1 MATLTNKR
9 PRSDSDGDEIDTSTI
24 FRTQENFAKFLI
36 MESKNPEKPITSLSP
51 FVIEKQT
58 EALIGTPKSVK
69 KMRNQTLLIETTRK
83 IQTDQLLKCKTFF
96 NLSVEVSEHKT
107 LNSSKGIIRD
117 KALKGESEENIKDNL
132 QDQGVI
138 AVKRFKIRKGHDLV
152 STNTLLLTFNSVVPP
167 KSLKIF
173 YRIIPVEIYI
183 PNPLRCFN
191 CQRFGHHENNCPV
204 DLGSICERCGMG
216 GHDHHTNHCTNPAQC
231 VNCGKDHLSRSSDC
245 EVWKKEKEIMKL
257 KVTKNLTYPEA
268 RKLYDQQ
275 QPEFTFTKVVQSLS
289 AKPETKTAYTQY
301 NVEDSK
307 ITESSKIIVAKKQKP
322 NSQSTSSSTTSA
334 QPQNR
339 TNLSSNQPSSGQPNA
354 QRQTNR
360 PSTNTKPTNDKHT
373 SNRQSKGSNDAVKI
387 HNRFGVFEE
396 GDDME
401 FEETPTRPRA
411 PNSRSIS
418 PVHPP

>member
-51 FVIEKQT
+51 FVIEKQI

-83 IQTDQLLKCKTFF
+83 IQTEQLLKCKTFF

-117 KALKGESEENIKDNL
+117 KALKGESEENIKDYL

-173 YRIIPVEIYI
+173 YRIIHVEMYI

-204 DLGSICERCGMG
+204 DLGSVCERCGMG
-216 GHDHHTNHCTNPAQC
+216 GHDYHTNHCTNPAQC
-231 VNCGKDHLSRSSDC
+231 VNCGKDHLCRSSDC

-289 AKPETKTAYTQY
+289 AKQRTLNTMLKTPKSRKAQKLLSQKNKNQILSLLHRQQRVHNRKTERIYHQINRHQDNQTHKDKQTDRVRTQ
-301 NVEDSK
+301 
-307 ITESSKIIVAKKQKP
+307 
-322 NSQSTSSSTTSA
+322 
-334 QPQNR
+334 
-339 TNLSSNQPSSGQPNA
+339 NQQM
-354 QRQTNR
+354 
-360 PSTNTKPTNDKHT
+360 TNTHQIDSQKDQMTL
-373 SNRQSKGSNDAVKI
+373 
-387 HNRFGVFEE
+387 
-396 GDDME
+396 
-401 FEETPTRPRA
+401 
-411 PNSRSIS
+411 
-418 PVHPP
+418 

>member
-1 MATLTNKR
+1 
-9 PRSDSDGDEIDTSTI
+9 
-24 FRTQENFAKFLI
+24 
-36 MESKNPEKPITSLSP
+36 MESKTPEKPITSLSP
-51 FVIEKQT
+51 FVIEKQI

-83 IQTDQLLKCKTFF
+83 IQTEQLLKCKTFF

-173 YRIIPVEIYI
+173 YRIIPVEMYI

-216 GHDHHTNHCTNPAQC
+216 GHDHHTNHFTNPAQC

-275 QPEFTFTKVVQSLS
+275 QPEFTFTKVVQSLFS
-289 AKPETKTAYTQY
+289 LQNQKPKQLTLNTMLKTPKSQKAQKLL
-301 NVEDSK
+301 SQK
-307 ITESSKIIVAKKQKP
+307 KKQKKQIL
-322 NSQSTSSSTTSA
+322 NLLHRQ
-334 QPQNR
+334 QP
-339 TNLSSNQPSSGQPNA
+339 
-354 QRQTNR
+354 
-360 PSTNTKPTNDKHT
+360 
-373 SNRQSKGSNDAVKI
+373 V
-387 HNRFGVFEE
+387 HNRKTERIYHQINRHQDNQTHKDKQTDRVRTQNQQMTNIHQI
-396 GDDME
+396 DSQKDQM
-401 FEETPTRPRA
+401 TL
-411 PNSRSIS
+411 
-418 PVHPP
+418 

>member
-9 PRSDSDGDEIDTSTI
+9 PRSDSDNDEIDTSTI

-36 MESKNPEKPITSLSP
+36 MESKNNENPITSLSP
-51 FVIEKQT
+51 FVIEKQI

-69 KMRNQTLLIETTRK
+69 KMRNQTLLVETTRK
-83 IQTDQLLKCKTFF
+83 IQTEQLLKCKTFF
-96 NLSVEVSEHKT
+96 NLSIEVSEHKT

-132 QDQGVI
+132 QDQGVT

-173 YRIIPVEIYI
+173 YRIIPVEVYI

-216 GHDHHTNHCTNPAQC
+216 GH
-231 VNCGKDHLSRSSDC
+231 

-275 QPEFTFTKVVQSLS
+275 QPEFTFTKVLQSLS
-289 AKPETKTAYTQY
+289 VKPETKTAYTQY

-307 ITESSKIIVAKKQKP
+307 ITESSTVIVAKKQKP
-322 NSQSTSSSTTSA
+322 SSQSTSSSTTSA
-334 QPQNR
+334 QPQAGSQNR

-354 QRQTNR
+354 QKQTNR

-373 SNRQSKGSNDAVKI
+373 SNRQSKGSNDVVKL
-387 HNRFGVFEE
+387 HNKFGVFEE
-396 GDDME
+396 ADDME

-411 PNSRSIS
+411 PNSRTIS
-418 PVHPP
+418 PVHPL